1 MARKPK
7 HPELQGRSRHEVI
20 TNIKKGSSMPAA
32 KKGEKLKPFYVAEGV
47 KMGRPNEG
55 LTQKDPR
62 DKRIATYGDQVMLS
76 KAQAE
81 WCMANGFIDSI
92 LPDFE
97 PDNEPELD
105 FSTPKSVAEESSEPA
120 SEGAGKSDVRGASD
134 EDSVQGAPA
143 RKPRRAAATL

>member
-32 KKGEKLKPFYVAEGV
+32 KKGEKLMPFYVAEGV

-62 DKRIATYGDQVMLS
+62 DARVATYGDQVMLS

-97 PDNEPELD
+97 PNNEPELD
-105 FSTPKSVAEESSEPA
+105 FASTKSAAKESTEPA
-120 SEGAGKSDVRGASD
+120 TEGAGKPDVRGASD
-134 EDSVQGAPA
+134 EDGVQGAPA
-143 RKPRRAAATL
+143 RKPRRATTAL